1 MNGCLVEK
9 RKEKKLTQQEIADKI
24 GVSRQYYNDIE
35 NEKRSP
41 SVGLAQKIGDVLGID
56 WTIFYKLGQRSVD
69 YSQKTR

>member
-1 MNGCLVEK
+1 MKFLNGCLVEK

-56 WTIFYKLGQRSVD
+56 WTIFF
-69 YSQKTR
+69 TN

>member
-1 MNGCLVEK
+1 MNFLNGCLVEK

-24 GVSRQYYNDIE
+24 GVSRQYYNDLE

-56 WTIFYKLGQRSVD
+56 WTIFF
-69 YSQKTR
+69 TN

>member
-24 GVSRQYYNDIE
+24 GVSRQYYTDLE

-56 WTIFYKLGQRSVD
+56 WTIFF
-69 YSQKTR
+69 TN